1 MSSDLKEGFRNY
13 LKLKTDAKVKA
24 KTHRRTCLH
33 SSFMISPK
41 DSFLP
46 SLKSPSPLPV
56 TIEDQEYP
64 SGDDQD
70 DENEEATTQSELYS
84 T

>member
-1 MSSDLKEGFRNY
+1 M
-13 LKLKTDAKVKA
+13 
-24 KTHRRTCLH
+24 H

-64 SGDDQD
+64 SEDDQG